1 MKKLLKALVLVSFL
15 IPLSALAQ
23 CYTQTYII
31 GGQIVT
37 CVVCP
42 QITTC
47 N

>member
-1 MKKLLKALVLVSFL
+1 MKKVLFAVLLLASTAA
-15 IPLSALAQ
+15 SAQ